1 MCYTSELTQRRN
13 VKTANTS
20 RNWDGKLSGE
30 QSCRVGK
37 RLRNKADT
45 PRPPTWLST
54 STLASLRERA
64 HSSAKVGL
72 KPRHKKHPRGLDRTP
87 VPCGPCQAPTCGK
100 DVHRAVSSQPAW
112 SPSRWRSHR
121 YWQPAPLELPLQTC
135 KEKNGNHRRGH
146 LAGISVNPTNTE
158 HHLRHRFHLS
168 SSTLTEE
175 SCSPWNLHPR
185 KPWQPCSLQRS
196 SNSRKPIH
204 RNRLCRNTMALVSDD
219 MSTHFWVD

>member
-146 LAGISVNPTNTE
+146 LAES
-158 HHLRHRFHLS
+158 LS
-168 SSTLTEE
+168 IPQILSITCVTDFTFLAA
-175 SCSPWNLHPR
+175 H
-185 KPWQPCSLQRS
+185 LQR
-196 SNSRKPIH
+196 NHVHHEI
-204 RNRLCRNTMALVSDD
+204 
-219 MSTHFWVD
+219 STHGNHDNHALSRDHQTAGNQYTETDCVVTRRPSLVMTWAHISG